1 MKKYLLL
8 LLIITASL
16 NLEAQTTL
24 ANKLKITG
32 NITDNVAA
40 KVNVQATDGTVN
52 TISKTDLQ
60 DAFYFSTASA
70 LPVTGITDKLYITRD
85 DNKLYRFNGTIYVLI
100 SQTITGLTTDIL
112 PYWNGANLSDSKIK
126 NIRLNSDF
134 QTNLFL
140 GDGAGQDNT
149 PLSTTIGRQ
158 NTFLGVNAGRFNTTG
173 YARTDIGYNAG
184 YYNTTGDGNCN
195 IGYQAGFLNI
205 AGNYNTNVGTDAGAR
220 NRGSRNS
227 FWGWHSGFGFS
238 TFATGQDNHIL
249 GYETAINL
257 LTGFGNNGHG
267 SRVFFNL
274 TDGYNN
280 TAMGDLSGFN
290 LTTGNNNTLYGRD
303 SGFSLDAQV
312 SNSIFG
318 NRAGYNLK
326 GNFNTILGEFAG
338 FDLASGNGNVYIG
351 QGSGNNPLQKV
362 DAAETIVI
370 GSSAYATKN
379 NQAVIGRN
387 GGITETILRGK
398 ILIGTETNNNVDDLQ
413 INGTISALPAALPN
427 QVVVKSQ
434 LDAADSGN
442 VKLTGAQTI
451 TGVKTISLA
460 NNGNPA
466 FNVTNTGTGAATG
479 ASFNSTNDYGI
490 VAVGVVGANIRNNG
504 TGTIIATFRDVNNN
518 EKARVNL
525 DGTIQ
530 GANGTSPNHFIT
542 KAQTLYT
549 NQTITANKTVT
560 IAEFVNN
567 NELILSVNATS
578 GNITIT
584 LPTFTALQGYKVT
597 VKKMDSSANSVLIT
611 GVGGVNI
618 DGSASVII
626 SGQYSSSTIGA
637 NLSQYIIL

>member
-1 MKKYLLL
+1 MKK
-8 LLIITASL
+8 LILFLAFIFSL
-16 NLEAQTTL
+16 SSYAQ
-24 ANKLKITG
+24 AEFENVKLTE
-32 NITDNVAA
+32 NTTDNSAT
-40 KVNVQATDGTVN
+40 KVVMQSANNVLN

-70 LPVTGITDKLYITRD
+70 LPVTGLTDKLYITRD

-112 PYWNGANLSDSKIK
+112 PYWNGSKLADSKIK

-134 QTNLFL
+134 LTNLFL

-149 PLSTTIGRQ
+149 PLATTIGRQ

-195 IGYQAGFLNI
+195 IGYQSGFLNI
-205 AGNYNTNVGTDAGAR
+205 SGNYNTNVGTDAGAR

-238 TFATGQDNHIL
+238 TFATGEDNHIL

-267 SRVFFNL
+267 GRVFFNL

-290 LTTGNNNTLYGRD
+290 LTTGNSNSLYGRD

-318 NRAGYNLK
+318 NRAGYNIK

-338 FDLASGNGNVYIG
+338 FDLTSGNGNVYIG

-362 DAAETIVI
+362 DAGETIVI

-398 ILIGTETNNNVDDLQ
+398 VLIGTETNNNVDDLQ
-413 INGTISALPAALPN
+413 VNGTISASPATLSN

-434 LDAADSGN
+434 LDANDSGN
-442 VKLTGAQTI
+442 VKTTGNQTGI
-451 TGVKTISLA
+451 TGTKSFSNNTNTSTLNLNLSNNAQGFVA
-460 NNGNPA
+460 NNA
-466 FNVTNTGTGAATG
+466 NTSIGFVSNNIGTGL
-479 ASFNSTNDYGI
+479 SY
-490 VAVGVVGANIRNNG
+490 VGQNNG
-504 TGTIIATFRDVNNN
+504 TNTFTVDKFGAITSNSLAGT
-518 EKARVNL
+518 
-525 DGTIQ
+525 GTR
-530 GANGTSPNHFIT
+530 
-542 KAQTLYT
+542 L
-549 NQTITANKTVT
+549 
-560 IAEFVNN
+560 
-567 NELILSVNATS
+567 VNASPTGQLGVIS
-578 GNITIT
+578 T
-584 LPTFTALQGYKVT
+584 LPVFADNTA
-597 VKKMDSSANSVLIT
+597 AIA
-611 GVGGVNI
+611 GGL
-618 DGSASVII
+618 G
-626 SGQYSSSTIGA
+626 IGA
-637 NLSQYIIL
+637 LYRTVIGLLAIVF